1 MTFKILY
8 NLSITPSYN
17 NNTEYRQCVREL
29 FYMKPLPNLDSDI
42 DDESRDEMDFDDSS
56 IDKVMNELFQATRE
70 HPLFRELYLLA
81 AARLISE
88 DLTMGQAVLFSYDY
102 LEVFHYCLVSFFR
115 EPGDFNEN
123 NIFYIELKR
132 KLT

>member
-1 MTFKILY
+1 MTFNILY

-17 NNTEYRQCVREL
+17 NTTEYRSCIREL
-29 FYMKPLPNLDSDI
+29 FYMKSLPNLDSDI

-56 IDKVMNELFQATRE
+56 IHTAMEQLFQATRE
-70 HPLFRELYLLA
+70 HPLFQQLYLSA

-88 DLTMGQAVLFSYDY
+88 DQTIGQAILFSYDY
-102 LEVFHYCLVSFFR
+102 LELFHHCLVCFFR
-115 EPGDFNEN
+115 EPNQFNEFN
-123 NIFYIELKR
+123 PFYIQLKH